1 MLTTMLRL
9 QAPYELSEIAPQA
22 YPAYILDEYPIG
34 PTMKKQRLKTVAE
47 SILLAAGALLVNLAV
62 AQQTPDAV
70 LQTGEAK
77 ITAAQDSQ
85 ERIDT
90 LAEEAADIERE
101 FKIQNKQIEDLRV
114 FNEQMEKQI
123 ARQKEAIVDLES
135 SLEKVTVIER
145 QIQPLIFRMLDGL
158 DQFVALD
165 KPFLMQERKERLS
178 MLRANQDRGDISVS
192 EKFRQVLDAYKI
204 ESSYGS
210 SIDAYKSTLRVDN
223 QPREVNILR
232 VGRIA
237 LLYQTTDAKA
247 SGYWDPTKR
256 EWNALDSSYNA
267 QVLKGIRIARDQTA
281 SDIMVLPVQAPEVTR

>member
-1 MLTTMLRL
+1 
-9 QAPYELSEIAPQA
+9 
-22 YPAYILDEYPIG
+22 
-34 PTMKKQRLKTVAE
+34 MKKQRLKIVAE
-47 SILLAAGALLVNLAV
+47 SIVLAAIAALLVNVAV

-70 LQTGEAK
+70 LQAGETK
-77 ITAAQDSQ
+77 IIAAQDSQ

-90 LAEEAADIERE
+90 MAEETADTERE

-114 FNEQMEKQI
+114 FNAQMEKQI
-123 ARQKEAIVDLES
+123 ARQQEAIADLEL
-135 SLEKVTVIER
+135 SLENVTVIER

-158 DQFVALD
+158 EQFVALD
-165 KPFLMQERKERLS
+165 KPFLWQERKERLQ
-178 MLRANQDRGDISVS
+178 MLRANQDRGDITVS

-223 QPREVNILR
+223 QPREVSILR
-232 VGRIA
+232 IGRIA

-256 EWNALDSSYNA
+256 EWIALNSSYNA
-267 QVLKGIRIARDQTA
+267 QVLKGLRIARDQTA
-281 SDIMVLPVQAPEVTR
+281 SDIMLLPVQAPEVAR